1 MFVDLAHL
9 TDYSASNGIDIYI
22 SICSNKYTSWECIG
36 LYRIISSANMRTVS
50 LKESLRE
57 LLMQLVARA
66 LDVSPPTT
74 T

>member
-1 MFVDLAHL
+1 MDPAHL

-50 LKESLRE
+50 SER
-57 LLMQLVARA
+57 VPWGTPDATGRA